1 MYVGDFC
8 LKFHFLMLRVNWAD
22 SGIIWIPR
30 KDEKPK
36 KTKKGVF
43 EDFVFL
49 GCFRD
54 YKDFEK
60 TSKAGKEWN
69 GFSGIL
75 ANKC

>member
-1 MYVGDFC
+1 MYVGTFY
-8 LKFHFLMLRVNWAD
+8 LKLNFKFYRANRAD
-22 SGIIWIPR
+22 SGIIWIPK

-54 YKDFEK
+54 YKDLEK
-60 TSKAGKEWN
+60 TRKAGNEWN
-69 GFSGIL
+69 GFLGIL

>member
-1 MYVGDFC
+1 MYVGTFY
-8 LKFHFLMLRVNWAD
+8 LKLNFKFYRANRAD
-22 SGIIWIPR
+22 SWIIWIP
-30 KDEKPK
+30 KKGEKPK

-54 YKDFEK
+54 YKDLEK
-60 TSKAGKEWN
+60 ARKAGKEWSR
-69 GFSGIL
+69 FSGIL